1 MKGTTMT
8 KKDYELIANA
18 ICEARQA
25 VIRESGNMKEVVD
38 GANAGFYELAKI
50 LSVRFF
56 DKNPRFDDNKWMLA
70 TETLH
75 N

>member
-1 MKGTTMT
+1 MT
-8 KKDYELIANA
+8 KKDYALIATA
-18 ICEARQA
+18 ICEARQM
-25 VIRESGNMKEVVD
+25 VIRESGNQKEVVD

-56 DKNPRFDDNKWMLA
+56 DQNPRFDDNKWMLA